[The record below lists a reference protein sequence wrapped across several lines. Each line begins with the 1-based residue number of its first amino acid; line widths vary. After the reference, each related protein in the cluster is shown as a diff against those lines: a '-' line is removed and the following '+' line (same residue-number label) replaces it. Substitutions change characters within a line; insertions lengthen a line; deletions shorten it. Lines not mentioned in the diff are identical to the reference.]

1 MAKAKTVTVEETSA
15 RLTEGAQ
22 EVETEVE
29 ALSARIAQAISD
41 DVEKNTTAK
50 QSGSVVASTFD
61 EVFAGFN
68 WITFKGNKGAEKCG
82 MEANQYKFVK
92 LIRTQYR
99 DAWND
104 ADLPNFDQRWQY
116 VTECSEH
123 YVAPESDDEPRGK
136 STDAKLEEA
145 VRAVLR
151 HATTNEDEVMIDY
164 GNQMCDYL
172 GLEIKEVE

>member
-1 MAKAKTVTVEETSA
+1 MAKAKTATVVTEP
-15 RLTEGAQ
+15 Q
-22 EVETEVE
+22 VE
-29 ALSARIAQAISD
+29 ALTARIAQAISD

-61 EVFAGFN
+61 EVFTGFN

-82 MEANQYKFVK
+82 LSASEYKLVK
-92 LIRTQYR
+92 ATRDSYR

-151 HATTNEDEVMIDY
+151 HATTLEDEGMIDY

>member
-1 MAKAKTVTVEETSA
+1 MAKAKTATATA
-15 RLTEGAQ
+15 AP
-22 EVETEVE
+22 TEVE
-29 ALSARIAQAISD
+29 ALTARIAQAISD

-82 MEANQYKFVK
+82 LSASEYKLVK
-92 LIRTQYR
+92 ATRDSYR

>member
-1 MAKAKTVTVEETSA
+1 MAKAKTVTVEDF
-15 RLTEGAQ
+15 
-22 EVETEVE
+22 E
-29 ALSARIAQAISD
+29 ANVSDLRAEYAEAAALKARITQAISD

-50 QSGSVVASTFD
+50 QSGSEVAATFD
-61 EVFAGFN
+61 EVFTGFN
-68 WITFKGNKGAEKCG
+68 WITFKGNQGAEKCG
-82 MEANQYKFVK
+82 MEGNQYNVVK
-92 LIRTQYR
+92 QVRTQYR

-104 ADLPNFDQRWQY
+104 AGLSNFDQRWQY
-116 VTECSEH
+116 VATCSKH
-123 YVAPESDDEPRGK
+123 YVEPESDDEPRGK